1 VNCVSHAK
9 HRSIAGVIHV
19 SSVSIASYNVLA
31 SSYIKAEWYPRTPPA
46 FLDSGWRIPALTKH
60 ICSFETDIICLQEI
74 DRPTFA
80 ALEASLSARGY
91 ATHYAA
97 KAGGQPD
104 GCATFFREAT
114 LALRTV
120 EVVRYCDGDNG
131 GESTGHIAL
140 VVILQHAG
148 RSLGIANTHLK
159 WDPPTIAHDSHRGLR
174 QIRQL
179 LGQRE
184 AVFPRCDGWIVCGDL
199 NATPSSP
206 IVAALQ
212 AAGLSYAHASDQMA
226 RTCNSNNKAK
236 LIDYLFHTP
245 ELAAT
250 PIGSPRL
257 DDDTPLPS
265 YKEPS
270 DHLAIMSRFHW
281 VA

>member
-1 VNCVSHAK
+1 M
-9 HRSIAGVIHV
+9 RDV
-19 SSVSIASYNVLA
+19 SSFSIASYNVLA

-46 FLDSGWRIPALTKH
+46 VLDAGRRIPALVKH
-60 ICSFETDIICLQEI
+60 ICSFETDVICLQEI
-74 DRPTFA
+74 DRLTFA
-80 ALEASLSARGY
+80 ALEASLSSRGY
-91 ATHYAA
+91 AAHYAA
-97 KAGGQPD
+97 KARGQPD
-104 GCATFFREAT
+104 GCAVFFREAT

-120 EVVRYCDGDNG
+120 EVVRYRDGDNA

-148 RSLGIANTHLK
+148 RLLGIANTHLK
-159 WDPPTIAHDSHRGLR
+159 WDPPTLAHDRHRGLR

-179 LGQRE
+179 LAERE
-184 AVFPRCDGWIVCGDL
+184 AIFPRCDGWIICGDL

-212 AAGLSYAHASDQMA
+212 EARLSYAHASDHMA
-226 RTCNSNNKAK
+226 RTCNSNSKAK

-245 ELAAT
+245 ELNAT

-257 DDDTPLPS
+257 DDETPLPS
-265 YKEPS
+265 YTEPS